1 MLELIALALF
11 QIATLTTD
19 PALLDH
25 GQSGWGG
32 ITAEEHGQSGWGG
45 ITAAE
50 HGQSGWGGITA
61 N

>member
-19 PALLDH
+19 SALLEH
-25 GQSGWGG
+25 GTSGWGG
-32 ITAEEHGQSGWGG
+32 ITAEEHG
-45 ITAAE
+45 T
-50 HGQSGWGGITA
+50 SGWGGITA